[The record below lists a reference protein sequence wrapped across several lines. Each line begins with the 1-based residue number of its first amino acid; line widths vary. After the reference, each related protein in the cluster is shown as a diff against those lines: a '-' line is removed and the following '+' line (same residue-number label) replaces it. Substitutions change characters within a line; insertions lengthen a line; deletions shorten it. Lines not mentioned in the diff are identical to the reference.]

1 MKKSSKILIVI
12 IIAFMV
18 CLCLGVFYYL
28 IVKNPINS
36 NNNKQATSEENVI
49 SNEGPKEDKEGEIH
63 LDKAYALITREVF
76 VNGEVLSE
84 EQTDLEVY
92 EYRDLEDYD
101 EILYC
106 FRGYTTDPSFKY
118 EINIKDENDNDILI
132 EESTEGAGNVIVAKI
147 ENVTLEQILTFTVTE
162 ILDNEEQEITKIF
175 ETKINFKKDIEE
187 IQKIDQIS
195 TAEERTLGDIKFKYI
210 KDENADSW
218 PITHAY
224 SNELK
229 GEIFSSS
236 IGVQY
241 GNTLL
246 NEESFDFFYK
256 RNVNNLSLEEA
267 FEKLNIIKS
276 NAGEYGLSDVYG
288 LYICDD
294 EGEILD
300 TIEVSFEEMLK
311 LCNGEEI
318 EFEGVKYTS
327 ENFDFVSEIEYVQKE
342 KIKIAGIDAIKYYVE
357 DNETQYY
364 YMFEYTGNIYE
375 IRLPNSEK
383 LEEEVEFILN
393 SMEIIK

>member
-1 MKKSSKILIVI
+1 MKKSNKILIVI
-12 IIAFMV
+12 IIAFMA
-18 CLCLGVFYYL
+18 CLCLGLFYYL
-28 IVKNPINS
+28 IVKNPINI
-36 NNNKQATSEENVI
+36 NNKQAISEENVI

-63 LDKAYALITREVF
+63 VDKAYALITREVF

-118 EINIKDENDNDILI
+118 EIDIKDENDNDILI

-175 ETKINFKKDIEE
+175 ETKINLKKDIEE

-210 KDENADSW
+210 KDEKANSW
-218 PITHAY
+218 PRSHAY
-224 SNELK
+224 STELK
-229 GEIFSSS
+229 GEIFSSN

-241 GNTLL
+241 GNILL
-246 NEESFDFFYK
+246 NEEHFDFYYDK
-256 RNVNNLSLEEA
+256 NVNNLSLDDA

-288 LYICDD
+288 LMIFD
-294 EGEILD
+294 ENGDVFQTVI
-300 TIEVSFEEMLK
+300 VSFDEMLK
-311 LCNGEEI
+311 LCNGEEV
-318 EFEGVKYTS
+318 EFEGVTYTS
-327 ENFDFVSEIEYVQKE
+327 ENFDFISGIKYVQKE
-342 KIKIAGIDAIKYYVE
+342 KVKIAGIDAIKYYVE
-357 DNETQYY
+357 GDETQYY
-364 YMFEYTGNIYE
+364 YLFEYNGNIYR
-375 IRLPNSEK
+375 IVLPNNEK

-393 SMEIIK
+393 SMEVIK

>member
-210 KDENADSW
+210 TSH
-218 PITHAY
+218 PGCHIT
-224 SNELK
+224 
-229 GEIFSSS
+229 SS
-236 IGVQY
+236 
-241 GNTLL
+241 
-246 NEESFDFFYK
+246 
-256 RNVNNLSLEEA
+256 RSL
-267 FEKLNIIKS
+267 
-276 NAGEYGLSDVYG
+276 Y
-288 LYICDD
+288 
-294 EGEILD
+294 
-300 TIEVSFEEMLK
+300 
-311 LCNGEEI
+311 
-318 EFEGVKYTS
+318 
-327 ENFDFVSEIEYVQKE
+327 
-342 KIKIAGIDAIKYYVE
+342 AI
-357 DNETQYY
+357 Q
-364 YMFEYTGNIYE
+364 
-375 IRLPNSEK
+375 
-383 LEEEVEFILN
+383 
-393 SMEIIK
+393 